1 MGHIKFL
8 TFFFFF
14 FFFLTVSCDDFE
26 IVPVHL
32 DTYLKLYTQDK
43 GQVMNA
49 VQNSLFDDITKYI
62 NYGVSLYIITYN
74 TTYKGENIKAS
85 GLVAFPET
93 TNNVPILNF
102 NHGTTSLHR
111 DAPTEDLFQYIFFSN
126 AASAGYIFVIPD
138 YLGFGVSD
146 DILHPYYR
154 SDITG
159 LTIVD
164 MLRATKELAEIE
176 GYNFNGDV
184 FLSGYSEGGFATMSA
199 HKTLEENNFQGLNLV
214 ASAPA
219 AGGYDM
225 TGMLNYFL
233 SLETYH
239 QPYYLAYV
247 AFSYKTSYDWGLQ
260 LSDIFNEPYASLI
273 PQYFNGQH
281 SGGEINSVLSY
292 SVNLLLNENFRNN
305 FYTDPSLNVVVE
317 AFEENSFN
325 QWVPKTK
332 MFMYHGTADI
342 TVPYQNSV
350 DTYNNFITNGV
361 NSSLVEFIPLE
372 SQTHST
378 GAIPYILDI
387 FDKFENLK

>member
-62 NYGVSLYIITYN
+62 NYGVSLYTITYN

-233 SLETYH
+233 SLEIYH

-332 MFMYHGTADI
+332 MFMYHGTVDI

>member
-1 MGHIKFL
+1 MSHIKFL

-14 FFFLTVSCDDFE
+14 FLIVSCDDYE
-26 IVPVHL
+26 IIPVHL

-43 GQVMNA
+43 GQVMYA
-49 VQNSLFDDITKYI
+49 VQNSPFDDISKYI
-62 NYGVSLYIITYN
+62 NYGVSLYTITYN

-93 TNNVPILNF
+93 INNVPILNF

-111 DAPTEDLFQYIFFSN
+111 DAPTEDLFQYSFFSN

-159 LTIVD
+159 STIVD

-199 HKTLEENNFQGLNLV
+199 HRTLEENNSYGLNLV

-233 SLETYH
+233 SLSTYH

-247 AFSYKTSYDWGLQ
+247 AISYKNSYDWGLQ

-273 PQYFNGQH
+273 PQYFNGQY

-292 SVNLLLNENFRNN
+292 SINLLLNENFRNN

-342 TVPYQNSV
+342 TVPYQNSI
-350 DTYNNFITNGV
+350 DTYNNFIANGV

>member
-26 IVPVHL
+26 IVPAHL

-62 NYGVSLYIITYN
+62 NYGVSLYTITYN

-159 LTIVD
+159 STIVD
-164 MLRATKELAEIE
+164 MLKATKELAEIE

-199 HKTLEENNFQGLNLV
+199 HKTLEENNSYGLNLV

-233 SLETYH
+233 SLATYH

-247 AFSYKTSYDWGLQ
+247 SISYQTSYDWGLQ

-273 PQYFNGQH
+273 PQYFNGQY

-350 DTYNNFITNGV
+350 DTYNNFIANGV

>member
-1 MGHIKFL
+1 MSHIKFL

-14 FFFLTVSCDDFE
+14 FLIVSCDDYE

-32 DTYLKLYTQDK
+32 DTYLKLYTQDVDI
-43 GQVMNA
+43 VMNA
-49 VQNSLFDDITKYI
+49 VQNSAFGDIAKYI
-62 NYGVSLYIITYN
+62 DYGVSLYSITYN
-74 TTYKGENIKAS
+74 TTYKGENLKAS

-93 TNNVPILNF
+93 NNAVPILNF

-111 DAPTEDLFQYIFFSN
+111 DAPTEDLFQYSFFSN

-159 LTIVD
+159 STIVD
-164 MLRATKELAEIE
+164 MLKATKELAEIE

-199 HKTLEENNFQGLNLV
+199 HKTLEENNSYGLNLV

-233 SLETYH
+233 SLATYH

-247 AFSYKTSYDWGLQ
+247 SISYQTSYDWGLQ

-273 PQYFNGQH
+273 PQYFNGQY

-305 FYTDPSLNVVVE
+305 VYTDPSLNVLVE
-317 AFEENSFN
+317 ALEENSFN

-350 DTYNNFITNGV
+350 DTYNNFIANSV

>member
-1 MGHIKFL
+1 MSHIKFL

-14 FFFLTVSCDDFE
+14 FLIVSCDDFE
-26 IVPVHL
+26 VIPVHL

-62 NYGVSLYIITYN
+62 NYGVSLYTITYN

-159 LTIVD
+159 STIVD

-233 SLETYH
+233 SLDTYH

-247 AFSYKTSYDWGLQ
+247 AFSYKTSYDWELP
-260 LSDIFNEPYASLI
+260 LTDIFNEPYASLI
-273 PQYFNGQH
+273 PQYFNGQY

-292 SVNLLLNENFRNN
+292 SVDLLLNENFRNN
-305 FYTDPSLNVVVE
+305 FYTDPSLNVVVD

-350 DTYNNFITNGV
+350 DTYNNFIANGV

-372 SQTHST
+372 SQTHSS